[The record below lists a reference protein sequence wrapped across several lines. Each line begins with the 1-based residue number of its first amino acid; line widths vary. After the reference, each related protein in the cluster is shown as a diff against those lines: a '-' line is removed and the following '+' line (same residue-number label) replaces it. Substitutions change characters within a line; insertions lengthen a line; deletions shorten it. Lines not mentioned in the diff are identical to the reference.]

1 MVTIRNNV
9 RVIGNNAFR
18 GATRLKTVVIGKNVS
33 KIGSYAFSGC
43 KKLKTIIIKTRK
55 LTTKTVSRTAFKGTP
70 KTTTVKVPG
79 NKTKT
84 YKKLLK
90 KKGLKSKK
98 IVKG

>member
-1 MVTIRNNV
+1 MTYKVTQIAD
-9 RVIGNNAFR
+9 NAFR
-18 GATRLKTVVIGKNVS
+18 NNKKITKITIGKNVS

-55 LTTKTVSRTAFKGTP
+55 LTTKTVSRTAFTGTP
-70 KTTTVKVPG
+70 KKTTVKVPA
-79 NKTKT
+79 NKMKT

-90 KKGLKSKK
+90 KKGLKSKR